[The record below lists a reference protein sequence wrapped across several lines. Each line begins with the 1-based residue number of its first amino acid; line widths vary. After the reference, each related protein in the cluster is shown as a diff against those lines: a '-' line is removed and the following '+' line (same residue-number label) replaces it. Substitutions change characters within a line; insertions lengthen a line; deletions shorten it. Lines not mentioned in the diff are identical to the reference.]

1 MINIIK
7 QEITMEE
14 SLKQSVEREKSLQ
27 KICILL
33 RQITLV
39 IRKEIV
45 L

>member
-27 KICILL
+27 KI
-33 RQITLV
+33 RG
-39 IRKEIV
+39 K
-45 L
+45 